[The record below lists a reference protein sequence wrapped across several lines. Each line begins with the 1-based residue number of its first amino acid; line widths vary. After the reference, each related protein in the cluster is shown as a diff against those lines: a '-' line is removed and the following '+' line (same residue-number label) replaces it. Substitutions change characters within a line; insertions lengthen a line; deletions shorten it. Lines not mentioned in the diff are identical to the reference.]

1 MILFSRKQKATENSC
16 SLLPSFPPLFCRWYC
31 PPGKMAS
38 NWQLSRTTL
47 RPILSENFVQ
57 GQRGRRS
64 CWQLRPPSW
73 WAQHLSLP
81 KAKRGVATAG
91 VAQLQDKPCR
101 MSFAER
107 VMFRAGKKHF
117 LHLLHTFFQTW
128 RQCSLTVDNSFVWS
142 KKGHTLCLRNFV
154 QTLLY
159 DVFWFVNTKDLRF
172 ISQKLWHNNIS
183 FKELCQVIMLS
194 WFLK

>member
-1 MILFSRKQKATENSC
+1 MAIQKFEDKYHTIILHFCWVNKNTLYCPEITTFFILKWFSSPENKKLQKT
-16 SLLPSFPPLFCRWYC
+16 LVVFYLHFPLFFCRWYC

-91 VAQLQDKPCR
+91 VAQFQDKPCR

-107 VMFRAGKKHF
+107 VMFRAGKETF
-117 LHLLHTFFQTW
+117 STLTTYFFQTW
-128 RQCSLTVDNSFVWS
+128 RNA
-142 KKGHTLCLRNFV
+142 V
-154 QTLLY
+154 Q
-159 DVFWFVNTKDLRF
+159 FNG
-172 ISQKLWHNNIS
+172 
-183 FKELCQVIMLS
+183 
-194 WFLK
+194 